1 MELPEEIPCH
11 SLQFYRFWW
20 GYHISFYVFRFF
32 FGTDLKTRWICFWLS
47 YWMIPLISPG
57 AGSGTWRATNPATG
71 RLWFARSVGC
81 SLARKG
87 SELALAIN
95 RHQQSRLGPKDT
107 MGTLHYR
114 WRWFRGWQP
123 YMKIDFNRIL
133 AKWSEQHW
141 LRSGSFRNAVHLL
154 QERWLIHVALRRH
167 QCQRFSGYA
176 IGRAGGE
183 TWGIGMGCKLV

>member
-1 MELPEEIPCH
+1 M
-11 SLQFYRFWW
+11 
-20 GYHISFYVFRFF
+20 GISVSMYFVFFLEPIWKPDGF
-32 FGTDLKTRWICFWLS
+32 VFDWVTGWYLS
-47 YWMIPLISPG
+47 
-57 AGSGTWRATNPATG
+57 
-71 RLWFARSVGC
+71 FARSRQWHVAGC
-81 SLARKG
+81 ESCNWTTLICSICWMQLGTEGIRTG
-87 SELALAIN
+87 TGYY

-154 QERWLIHVALRRH
+154 QERCLIHVALRRH

>member
-107 MGTLHYR
+107 MGTTLQVEVIQRLAALYENR
-114 WRWFRGWQP
+114 LQP
-123 YMKIDFNRIL
+123 NPCEMKWTTL
-133 AKWSEQHW
+133 VEKWV
-141 LRSGSFRNAVHLL
+141 L
-154 QERWLIHVALRRH
+154 
-167 QCQRFSGYA
+167 
-176 IGRAGGE
+176 
-183 TWGIGMGCKLV
+183 